1 MIRPKHIILRLL
13 LVAIPILLA
22 MAPALAQT
30 NNAYAGQTT
39 ELSVD
44 SVPGDTYTWEL
55 YNDVVNVNFATD
67 PGNCLAS
74 EAVFTG
80 GINSG
85 AVVHVTWLSPGT
97 YFYKVTAIRSGC
109 NNNMKVGRITVEHPL
124 PTVTLSLGQTAL
136 CMGQTIN
143 LEANFTGTA
152 PLSITYRITNP
163 DATTQEISINNITGN
178 PWLIPFTPSATGT
191 YRFEVIRVTDAFV
204 TNNTL
209 SNSVTV
215 TVNPKPNSSRIYK
228 YDPVS
233 KKK

>member
-1 MIRPKHIILRLL
+1 MNRPKHIILRLL
-13 LVAIPILLA
+13 LAAMPILLA
-22 MAPALAQT
+22 LAPAMAQT
-30 NNAYAGQTT
+30 NNAYAGQTI

-44 SVPGDTYTWEL
+44 SMPGDTYTWQL
-55 YNDVVNVNFATD
+55 YNDVSSVNFATD
-67 PGNCLAS
+67 PGNCLPT
-74 EAVFTG
+74 EAVFAG

-85 AVVHVTWLSPGT
+85 SVVHVTWLSPGT
-97 YFYKVTAIRSGC
+97 YFYKVTATRSGC
-109 NNNMKVGRITVEHPL
+109 NNNLKVGRITVEHPL
-124 PTVTLSLGQTAL
+124 PTVTLSLGQTSI
-136 CMGQTIN
+136 CMGQVIN
-143 LEANFTGTA
+143 LEANFTGTE

-191 YRFEVIRVTDAFV
+191 YRFEVIRVTDAYV
-204 TNNTL
+204 TNNTI
-209 SNSVTV
+209 SNAVTV